1 MRTEFVE
8 LYNTVAD
15 NHEADIHT
23 IVMHKKQYTLAEL
36 WDIAQTIESYVQ
48 DQELIQSLY

>member
-1 MRTEFVE
+1 MKTELVE
-8 LYNTVAD
+8 LYNTVSD

>member
-1 MRTEFVE
+1 MRTELVE
-8 LYNTVAD
+8 LVNTVKD
-15 NHEADIHT
+15 SHEADIHT

-48 DQELIQSLY
+48 DQELIQNLY

>member
-1 MRTEFVE
+1 MRTEYVE
-8 LYNTVAD
+8 LLNTVPD

-23 IVMHKKQYTLAEL
+23 IVMYKNQYTLAEL

>member
-1 MRTEFVE
+1 MRTELVE
-8 LYNTVAD
+8 LANTMA
-15 NHEADIHT
+15 NNYEADIHT

-48 DQELIQSLY
+48 DQELIQNLY